1 MVSFRRA
8 VVTIYFAGN
17 AMFVASKLCVVA
29 IWPAA
34 EVSLAAPNETKF
46 ASKRSRQNRKRTA
59 PKFDNVGV
67 PGCIQALECAGDVPV
82 ADQQCHQSKRFV

>member
-8 VVTIYFAGN
+8 VVTLYFAGN

-34 EVSLAAPNETKF
+34 EVSLAAPNETKAFNVCNPMAF
-46 ASKRSRQNRKRTA
+46 AIGPSDRTRKLR
-59 PKFDNVGV
+59 N
-67 PGCIQALECAGDVPV
+67 
-82 ADQQCHQSKRFV
+82 